1 MNGPKIPKK
10 SVYGKQVEKLSSE
23 WDEEDIK
30 KNMRIRRPSSSS
42 LSFRQPPPQL
52 LGALLCL
59 SSSSS
64 LSCFSSFTLLYS
76 LFTEEIKEGR
86 PQKTSCSRGSSSSSF
101 SSIILETDPN
111 VIAGKVASKSLD
123 FASSLSEQI

>member
-1 MNGPKIPKK
+1 MA
-10 SVYGKQVEKLSSE
+10 VLSLQ
-23 WDEEDIK
+23 
-30 KNMRIRRPSSSS
+30 IRRPSLAGKSS

-76 LFTEEIKEGR
+76 LFTEEIEEVSGFVLSALFALLGGELSPTKK
-86 PQKTSCSRGSSSSSF
+86 PAVSSQHWKDLHSP
-101 SSIILETDPN
+101 E
-111 VIAGKVASKSLD
+111 AG
-123 FASSLSEQI
+123 